1 MSPPAAAA
9 AAGDPTPFPP
19 IESFLLCECAGSR
32 MGLLSIIRKIK
43 RKEKKRLAGASLFVL
58 ANKQDNQGALKPAEI
73 AKAVCS
79 SWMPWMSAGIL
90 ID

>member
-1 MSPPAAAA
+1 
-9 AAGDPTPFPP
+9 
-19 IESFLLCECAGSR
+19 

-73 AKAVCS
+73 AKDLAVGGEGGFEGAVVGG
-79 SWMPWMSAGIL
+79 PGEAADEAAGL
-90 ID
+90 L

>member
-1 MSPPAAAA
+1 
-9 AAGDPTPFPP
+9 
-19 IESFLLCECAGSR
+19 

-43 RKEKKRLAGASLFVL
+43 RKEKVMRILMVLFEHMGCGWTEDNPIVFEQANCLRLAGVSLFVL

-79 SWMPWMSAGIL
+79 SWMPWMAAGIL

>member
-1 MSPPAAAA
+1 
-9 AAGDPTPFPP
+9 
-19 IESFLLCECAGSR
+19 

-73 AKAVCS
+73 AKVLKLET
-79 SWMPWMSAGIL
+79 MHTHRL
-90 ID
+90 KKKNL

>member
-19 IESFLLCECAGSR
+19 IVTSLNLY
-32 MGLLSIIRKIK
+32 KY
-43 RKEKKRLAGASLFVL
+43 KRLAGASLFVL